1 MSDELRTRNRILN
14 KARDHFFRHGFTKV
28 TLDEIV
34 QEMGVSKKT
43 IYKFFPSKTEILR
56 ELLNWKLQEVE
67 DGLKRIRHGGG
78 KDFVEKLKQ
87 IYTFAALHLSEFG
100 QPFIRDLE
108 RNAPYIW
115 KEVEERRNRTVLATF
130 GSVFNEG
137 IRKGAIKRKLNPQL
151 LLLIHTTLIQRI
163 MNPET
168 LSQLPM
174 TARQTLNT
182 IREVIFEG
190 ILTDKARTQC
200 HAGHSKPNSR
210 SLSR

>member
-1 MSDELRTRNRILN
+1 MADDLETRKRILN
-14 KARDHFFRHGFTKV
+14 KAREQFFRHGFTKV
-28 TLDEIV
+28 TLDEMA

-115 KEVEERRNRTVLATF
+115 KEVEERRNRTVLGTF
-130 GSVFNEG
+130 GNVFNEG
-137 IRKGAIKRKLNPQL
+137 IRKGAIKRNLNPQF

-163 MNPET
+163 MNPDI

-174 TARQTLNT
+174 TAPQTLNT

-190 ILTDKARTQC
+190 ILTDKARTEY
-200 HAGHSKPNSR
+200 HAGHSQTE
-210 SLSR
+210 